1 MSLFI
6 AIRAFATPQQ
16 IIPNREVVALE
27 EIGRQLRVMNEQ
39 GIKLRSDQPLRMK
52 IEDEVTMVVG
62 GKGRARA
69 YVRRTGSAGL
79 ANEGRDGA
87 LARALRNA
95 RFG

>member
-1 MSLFI
+1 MPSLRLEFNRQ
-6 AIRAFATPQQ
+6 ALGDLALRGNGIRS
-16 IIPNREVVALE
+16 VVADVGAA
-27 EIGRQLRVMNEQ
+27 IQ
-39 GIKLRSDQPLRMK
+39 SDAAAD
-52 IEDEVTMVVG
+52 IEDEVAMVVG

>member
-1 MSLFI
+1 MSSLRLEFNRQ
-6 AIRAFATPQQ
+6 ALGDLALRGNCIRS
-16 IIPNREVVALE
+16 VVADVGAA
-27 EIGRQLRVMNEQ
+27 IQ
-39 GIKLRSDQPLRMK
+39 SDAAAD

-62 GKGRARA
+62 GKSRARA

>member
-1 MSLFI
+1 MTSLRLEFNRQ
-6 AIRAFATPQQ
+6 ALGDLALRGNGIRS
-16 IIPNREVVALE
+16 VVADVGAA
-27 EIGRQLRVMNEQ
+27 IQ
-39 GIKLRSDQPLRMK
+39 SDAAAD

>member
-1 MSLFI
+1 MSSLRLEFNRQ
-6 AIRAFATPQQ
+6 ALGDLALRGNGIRS
-16 IIPNREVVALE
+16 VVADVGAA
-27 EIGRQLRVMNEQ
+27 IQ
-39 GIKLRSDQPLRMK
+39 SDAAAD

>member
-1 MSLFI
+1 MPSLQLEFNRQ
-6 AIRAFATPQQ
+6 ALGDLALRGNGIRS
-16 IIPNREVVALE
+16 VVADVGAA
-27 EIGRQLRVMNEQ
+27 IH
-39 GIKLRSDQPLRMK
+39 SDAASD
-52 IEDEVTMVVG
+52 IEDEVTMAVG

-69 YVRRTGSAGL
+69 YVRRTGSKAL

>member
-1 MSLFI
+1 MSSLRLEFNRQ
-6 AIRAFATPQQ
+6 ALGDLALRGTGIRS
-16 IIPNREVVALE
+16 VVADVGAA
-27 EIGRQLRVMNEQ
+27 IQ
-39 GIKLRSDQPLRMK
+39 SDAAAD

>member
-1 MSLFI
+1 MPSLRLEFNRQ
-6 AIRAFATPQQ
+6 ALGDLALRGNGIRS
-16 IIPNREVVALE
+16 VVADVGAA
-27 EIGRQLRVMNEQ
+27 IQ
-39 GIKLRSDQPLRMK
+39 SDAASD

>member
-1 MSLFI
+1 MTSLRLEFNRQ
-6 AIRAFATPQQ
+6 ALGDLALRGNGIRS
-16 IIPNREVVALE
+16 VVADVGAA
-27 EIGRQLRVMNEQ
+27 IQ
-39 GIKLRSDQPLRMK
+39 SDAAAD

-95 RFG
+95 RLG

>member
-1 MSLFI
+1 MPSLRLEFNRQ
-6 AIRAFATPQQ
+6 ALGDLALRGNGIRS
-16 IIPNREVVALE
+16 VVADVGAA
-27 EIGRQLRVMNEQ
+27 IQ
-39 GIKLRSDQPLRMK
+39 SDAAAD

-69 YVRRTGSAGL
+69 YVRRTGSTGL

>member
-1 MSLFI
+1 MPSLLLEFNRQ
-6 AIRAFATPQQ
+6 ALGDLVLRGNGIRS
-16 IIPNREVVALE
+16 VVADVGAA
-27 EIGRQLRVMNEQ
+27 IQ
-39 GIKLRSDQPLRMK
+39 SDAAAD

>member
-1 MSLFI
+1 MPSLRLEFNRQALGDLALRGNGI
-6 AIRAFATPQQ
+6 RSAVADVGAAIQ
-16 IIPNREVVALE
+16 
-27 EIGRQLRVMNEQ
+27 
-39 GIKLRSDQPLRMK
+39 SDAAAD

>member
-1 MSLFI
+1 MSSLRLEFNRQ
-6 AIRAFATPQQ
+6 ALGDLALRGNGIRS
-16 IIPNREVVALE
+16 VVADVGAA
-27 EIGRQLRVMNEQ
+27 IQ
-39 GIKLRSDQPLRMK
+39 SDAAAD

-95 RFG
+95 KFG

>member
-1 MSLFI
+1 MSSLRLEFNRQ
-6 AIRAFATPQQ
+6 ALGDLALRGNGIRS
-16 IIPNREVVALE
+16 VVADVGAA
-27 EIGRQLRVMNEQ
+27 IQ
-39 GIKLRSDQPLRMK
+39 SDAAAD

-69 YVRRTGSAGL
+69 YVRRTGSEGL